1 MKREPASLRVG
12 HDLSVE
18 TLVGVTEC
26 FTLYRLKGTIGTS
39 TMLEPERDDECLIS
53 ASRFF
58 SFQEADRTMP
68 EPMTSDPW
76 VEKLKDPVQQ
86 EEALIELRVRLVRGL
101 KRAFSSAGE
110 SFAEDIAQDALIRIL
125 EKIDQFEG
133 RSQFSTWA
141 MSIAVR
147 LATSQVRRK
156 HFKDVSL
163 EQFSNGEG
171 PTLDVAV
178 DTVPGA
184 AEQLEQ
190 SSIYQT
196 LSELI
201 DGLSDRQQTA
211 VRAVLSGMPV
221 EEIADRT
228 GSNRNAVYKLVHD
241 ARTRLKRGLEAA
253 GYSAD
258 DLTGSIA

>member
-1 MKREPASLRVG
+1 
-12 HDLSVE
+12 
-18 TLVGVTEC
+18 
-26 FTLYRLKGTIGTS
+26 
-39 TMLEPERDDECLIS
+39 
-53 ASRFF
+53 
-58 SFQEADRTMP
+58 MP

-86 EEALIELRVRLVRGL
+86 EEALTELRVRLVRGL

-133 RSQFSTWA
+133 RSRFPTWA

-147 LATSQVRRK
+147 LATSHVRRK

-163 EQFSNGEG
+163 EQFSNGDG

-190 SSIYQT
+190 SSIYQK

-211 VRAVLSGMPV
+211 VRAALSGMPV

-241 ARTRLKRGLEAA
+241 ARTRLKSGLEAA
-253 GYSAD
+253 GYSAE

>member
-1 MKREPASLRVG
+1 MS
-12 HDLSVE
+12 
-18 TLVGVTEC
+18 
-26 FTLYRLKGTIGTS
+26 
-39 TMLEPERDDECLIS
+39 
-53 ASRFF
+53 
-58 SFQEADRTMP
+58 
-68 EPMTSDPW
+68 EPMISDPW
-76 VEKLKDPVQQ
+76 VERLKDPVRQ
-86 EEALIELRVRLVRGL
+86 EEALTELRVRLVRGL
-101 KRAFSSAGE
+101 KKAFSSTGE

-147 LATSQVRRK
+147 LATSQTRRK

-163 EQFSNGEG
+163 EQFTNGEG
-171 PTLDVAV
+171 LKLDLAV
-178 DTVPGA
+178 DTVPSA
-184 AEQLEQ
+184 SEQLEQ
-190 SSIYQT
+190 DTIYQK

-211 VRAVLSGMPV
+211 VRALLGGMPV
-221 EEIADRT
+221 EEIADKT
-228 GSNRNAVYKLVHD
+228 ASNRNAVYKLVHD
-241 ARTRLKRGLEAA
+241 ARTKLKSGLEAA

>member
-1 MKREPASLRVG
+1 MS
-12 HDLSVE
+12 
-18 TLVGVTEC
+18 
-26 FTLYRLKGTIGTS
+26 
-39 TMLEPERDDECLIS
+39 
-53 ASRFF
+53 
-58 SFQEADRTMP
+58 
-68 EPMTSDPW
+68 EPMTLDVW
-76 VEKLKDPVQQ
+76 VERLKDPERQ
-86 EEALIELRVRLVRGL
+86 EEALAELRVRLVRGL
-101 KRAFSSAGE
+101 KKAFSSAGE
-110 SFAEDIAQDALIRIL
+110 SFVEDIAQDSLIRIL

-133 RSQFSTWA
+133 RSQFPTWA

-163 EQFSNGEG
+163 EQFTRGDG
-171 PTLDVAV
+171 LKFDLAV
-178 DTVPGA
+178 DTVAGA

-190 SSIYQT
+190 HSIYNK

-211 VRAVLSGMPV
+211 VRALLDGMPV

-228 GSNRNAVYKLVHD
+228 ASNRNAVYKLVHD
-241 ARTRLKRGLEAA
+241 ARTKLKSGLEAA

>member
-1 MKREPASLRVG
+1 MS
-12 HDLSVE
+12 
-18 TLVGVTEC
+18 
-26 FTLYRLKGTIGTS
+26 
-39 TMLEPERDDECLIS
+39 
-53 ASRFF
+53 
-58 SFQEADRTMP
+58 
-68 EPMTSDPW
+68 EPMISDPW
-76 VEKLKDPVQQ
+76 VERLKDPERQ
-86 EEALIELRVRLVRGL
+86 EEALTELRVRLVRGL
-101 KRAFSSAGE
+101 KKAFSSAGE

-133 RSQFSTWA
+133 RSQFPTWA

-147 LATSQVRRK
+147 LATSQTRRK

-163 EQFSNGEG
+163 EQFTNGEG
-171 PTLDVAV
+171 LKLEVAV

-190 SSIYQT
+190 GTIYQK

-211 VRAVLSGMPV
+211 VRALLGGMPV

-228 GSNRNAVYKLVHD
+228 SSNRNAVYKLVHD
-241 ARTRLKRGLEAA
+241 ARTKLKSGLEAA

>member
-1 MKREPASLRVG
+1 MSRVSARRPVFVSL
-12 HDLSVE
+12 
-18 TLVGVTEC
+18 
-26 FTLYRLKGTIGTS
+26 
-39 TMLEPERDDECLIS
+39 
-53 ASRFF
+53 
-58 SFQEADRTMP
+58 QEADRSMS
-68 EPMTSDPW
+68 EPMISDPW
-76 VEKLKDPVQQ
+76 VERLKDPVRQ
-86 EEALIELRVRLVRGL
+86 EEALTELRVRLVRGL
-101 KRAFSSAGE
+101 KKAFSSTGE

-147 LATSQVRRK
+147 LATSQTRRK

-163 EQFSNGEG
+163 EQFTNGEG
-171 PTLDVAV
+171 LKLDLAV
-178 DTVPGA
+178 DTVPSA
-184 AEQLEQ
+184 SEQLEQ
-190 SSIYQT
+190 DTIYQK

-211 VRAVLSGMPV
+211 VRALLGGMPV
-221 EEIADRT
+221 EEIADKT
-228 GSNRNAVYKLVHD
+228 ASNRNAVYKLVHD
-241 ARTRLKRGLEAA
+241 ARTKLKSGLEAA

>member
-1 MKREPASLRVG
+1 
-12 HDLSVE
+12 
-18 TLVGVTEC
+18 
-26 FTLYRLKGTIGTS
+26 
-39 TMLEPERDDECLIS
+39 
-53 ASRFF
+53 
-58 SFQEADRTMP
+58 MP

-76 VEKLKDPVQQ
+76 VEKLKDPTQQ
-86 EEALIELRVRLVRGL
+86 EEALTALRVRLVRGL
-101 KRAFSSAGE
+101 KKAFSSAGE

-133 RSQFSTWA
+133 RSQFPTWA

-163 EQFSNGEG
+163 EQFADGEG
-171 PTLDVAV
+171 LKLDVAV

-184 AEQLEQ
+184 AEQIEQ
-190 SSIYQT
+190 SSIYQK

-201 DGLSDRQQTA
+201 DDLSDRQQTA

-228 GSNRNAVYKLVHD
+228 ASNRNAVYKLVHD
-241 ARTRLKRGLEAA
+241 ARTKLKSGLEAA
-253 GYSAD
+253 GYSAE

>member
-1 MKREPASLRVG
+1 
-12 HDLSVE
+12 
-18 TLVGVTEC
+18 
-26 FTLYRLKGTIGTS
+26 
-39 TMLEPERDDECLIS
+39 
-53 ASRFF
+53 
-58 SFQEADRTMP
+58 MP

-76 VEKLKDPVQQ
+76 VEKLKDPTQQ
-86 EEALIELRVRLVRGL
+86 EEALTALRVRLVRGL
-101 KRAFSSAGE
+101 KKVFSSGGE

-133 RSQFSTWA
+133 RSQFPTWA

-163 EQFSNGEG
+163 EQFADGEG
-171 PTLDVAV
+171 LKLDVAV
-178 DTVPGA
+178 DTLPGA
-184 AEQLEQ
+184 AEQIEQ
-190 SSIYQT
+190 SSIYQN

-201 DGLSDRQQTA
+201 DDLSDRQQTA

-221 EEIADRT
+221 EEIANRT
-228 GSNRNAVYKLVHD
+228 ASNRNAVYKLVHD
-241 ARTRLKRGLEAA
+241 ARTKLKSGLEAA
-253 GYSAD
+253 GYSAE

>member
-1 MKREPASLRVG
+1 
-12 HDLSVE
+12 
-18 TLVGVTEC
+18 
-26 FTLYRLKGTIGTS
+26 
-39 TMLEPERDDECLIS
+39 
-53 ASRFF
+53 
-58 SFQEADRTMP
+58 MP

-76 VEKLKDPVQQ
+76 VEKLKDPTQQ
-86 EEALIELRVRLVRGL
+86 EEALTALRVRLVRGL
-101 KRAFSSAGE
+101 KKVFSSGGE

-133 RSQFSTWA
+133 RSQFPTWA

-163 EQFSNGEG
+163 EQFADGEG
-171 PTLDVAV
+171 LKLDVAV

-184 AEQLEQ
+184 AEQIEQ
-190 SSIYQT
+190 SSIYQK

-201 DGLSDRQQTA
+201 DDLSDRQQTA

-228 GSNRNAVYKLVHD
+228 ASNRNAVYKLVHD
-241 ARTRLKRGLEAA
+241 ARTMLKSGLEAA
-253 GYSAD
+253 GYSAE

>member
-1 MKREPASLRVG
+1 MS
-12 HDLSVE
+12 
-18 TLVGVTEC
+18 
-26 FTLYRLKGTIGTS
+26 
-39 TMLEPERDDECLIS
+39 
-53 ASRFF
+53 
-58 SFQEADRTMP
+58 
-68 EPMTSDPW
+68 EPMTTDPW

-86 EEALIELRVRLVRGL
+86 EEALTELRVRLVRGL
-101 KRAFSSAGE
+101 KKAFSSAGE

-133 RSQFSTWA
+133 RSQFPTWA

-171 PTLDVAV
+171 PKFDVAV

-184 AEQLEQ
+184 SELLEQ

-241 ARTRLKRGLEAA
+241 ARSRLKSGLEAA
-253 GYSAD
+253 GYSAE